1 MGYLEIIKAKILNKE
16 ELGRFLS
23 ICRFQKKKVVFTNGC
38 FDLLHLGH
46 IEYLAKAKDLGD
58 RLVIGL
64 NTDASIR
71 RIKGE
76 SRPVTEESSRS
87 LALAALQFVDAVV
100 FFEEDTPKE
109 LIEFV
114 KPDILI
120 KGSDYKE
127 KDIVGYST
135 VKNSG
140 GEIKTIDLV
149 PGYSTSNI
157 IDKIKNS

>member
-1 MGYLEIIKAKILNKE
+1 MEYLEIIKAKILNRE

-23 ICRFQKKKVVFTNGC
+23 ICRFQNKKIVFTNGC

-46 IEYLAKAKDLGD
+46 IEYLSKARDLGD

-76 SRPVTEESSRS
+76 NRPVTEETSRS
-87 LALAALQFVDAVV
+87 VALAALQFVDAVV

-114 KPDILI
+114 RPDILI

-127 KDIVGYST
+127 EDIVGYKT